1 MTIERW
7 RGPADVERDVGGAV
21 SAMGLEA
28 TEQSVAIP
36 MQLVN
41 ADLEAK
47 PEGGRVPSGGLE
59 AAAQASE
66 AGNELV
72 IGLAQRDPTI
82 CKAGDAPERDILV
95 A

>member
-1 MTIERW
+1 MAIERW
-7 RGPADVERDVGGAV
+7 RRAADVERDVGCAV
-21 SAMGLEA
+21 SAMGLKA
-28 TEQSVAIP
+28 TEQRVTIP
-36 MQLVN
+36 VQLVN
-41 ADLEAK
+41 AILEAK
-47 PEGGRVPSGGLE
+47 PERGGVPSGGLE
-59 AAAQASE
+59 VAAQASE